1 MKHLSSTSWLLSVL
15 ILLSGCGGGERTSGP
30 APASSP
36 LLPSDPPSHVL
47 DIAGN
52 WQFSTTSVAGMA
64 PATISGGIAQSGSS
78 VSGAAHLDGSK
89 CFDRLTTIGLTGT
102 LTGSNITLTSTT
114 VDGQVTTLTGSV
126 SDYLSTGLTA
136 TFAGTYTIDGG
147 CANGDHGN
155 VTGIK
160 VPLSLTP

>member
-1 MKHLSSTSWLLSVL
+1 MSLGAQLARDRREQAEFDERCGPPHSIQTGVRSMKHLSSTSWLLSVL
-15 ILLSGCGGGERTSGP
+15 ILLGGCGGGGGRTSGP

-36 LLPSDPPSHVL
+36 LPPADPPPHVL

-102 LTGSNITLTSTT
+102 LTGSN
-114 VDGQVTTLTGSV
+114 
-126 SDYLSTGLTA
+126 
-136 TFAGTYTIDGG
+136 
-147 CANGDHGN
+147 
-155 VTGIK
+155 
-160 VPLSLTP
+160 